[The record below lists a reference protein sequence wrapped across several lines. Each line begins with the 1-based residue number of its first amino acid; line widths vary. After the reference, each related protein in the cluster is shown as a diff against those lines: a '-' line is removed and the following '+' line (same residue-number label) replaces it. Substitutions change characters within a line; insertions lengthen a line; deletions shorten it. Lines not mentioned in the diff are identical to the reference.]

1 MSKHH
6 PSLFG
11 SAEHRQMF
19 SLTCDTLE
27 PEAHMTR
34 ASAHDLG
41 WRSYIQSLGDE
52 LAHIE
57 DTLRSE
63 SLVFSA
69 KTIDDRRK
77 QDV

>member
-1 MSKHH
+1 MGKQH

-11 SAEHRQMF
+11 SAEQRQLF

-27 PEAHMTR
+27 PEAHAKF
-34 ASAHDLG
+34 ASARDLG
-41 WRSYIQSLGDE
+41 WRYYIQSLGDE

-63 SLVFSA
+63 SLALSA
-69 KTIDDRRK
+69 KTTVR
-77 QDV
+77 QGG

>member
-1 MSKHH
+1 MDKQYR
-6 PSLFG
+6 SLFG
-11 SAEHRQMF
+11 SAEQRQLF

-27 PEAHMTR
+27 AEAH
-34 ASAHDLG
+34 AKFVGADDIG
-41 WRSYIQSLGDE
+41 WRVYIQSLGDE